1 MDINPPRRIF
11 FNMWRW
17 GRTHDR
23 WKIWKNV
30 VFFKRTE
37 IWSAV
42 YCFNNSAPWKN
53 GHKCWINCFKMGK
66 TFYVKWKEKKV
77 HLYELLKN
85 NTILL
90 WKLLQYFCNKV
101 KKNTCK
107 QMNFN
112 VYWITLWH
120 TSDDT
125 EGCGIQNELCAGFS
139 EERCPV
145 QETGRHGHCTEYR
158 KKIFSKKENS
168 SVYLYVARY
177 VRMSVQSPLVVLKF
191 NSAKRRGLFL
201 WLTQKLE
208 SV

>member
-1 MDINPPRRIF
+1 MNCSKITQYYCENYYNIFVTKSKKILANKWFFMYTELRCDIRAK
-11 FNMWRW
+11 
-17 GRTHDR
+17 TQ
-23 WKIWKNV
+23 KVAAYKN
-30 VFFKRTE
+30 
-37 IWSAV
+37 IM
-42 YCFNNSAPWKN
+42 Y
-53 GHKCWINCFKMGK
+53 
-66 TFYVKWKEKKV
+66 
-77 HLYELLKN
+77 
-85 NTILL
+85 
-90 WKLLQYFCNKV
+90 
-101 KKNTCK
+101 
-107 QMNFN
+107 
-112 VYWITLWH
+112 
-120 TSDDT
+120 
-125 EGCGIQNELCAGFS
+125 AGFS